1 MEDVGLGMTWY
12 LPVVWGLLLSV
23 AIAMY
28 VVLDGF
34 DLGIGILSPFAR
46 SDSEK
51 DQMMSSVAPFWDGN
65 ETWLILGGGGLFVA
79 FPLAYSIVMPAL
91 YLPVIFML
99 LSLVFRGVA
108 FEFRHVAESSRFLW
122 NISFAAGSTL
132 AAFFQGVLLGG
143 FVQGIKVANNA
154 FAGGPLDWATPF
166 ALLCGL
172 GVVAGYALIGSV
184 WLIMKTEGRIAVR
197 ARMQARI
204 LLPVVLIFMGI
215 VSLWTPIAF
224 PRIAERWFTTPNLFY
239 LAPVPIITLI
249 LAGLVWRW
257 LEDGHEHMPFFGVI
271 GLFLLGYIGIG
282 ISIFP
287 YLIPPSLTVWET
299 AAAPASQVFTLI
311 GTVFMLPVILGYT
324 AFVYWLFRGKVREGE
339 GYH

>member
-1 MEDVGLGMTWY
+1 MTGVGMEWY
-12 LPVVWGLLLSV
+12 LPVIWSLLLAV

-34 DLGIGILSPFAR
+34 DLGMGILFPFAA
-46 SDSEK
+46 SETEK

-65 ETWLILGGGGLFVA
+65 ETWLILGGGGLLVA

-99 LSLVFRGVA
+99 LALVFRGVA
-108 FEFRHVAESSRFLW
+108 FEFRHVADTSRFLW
-122 NISFAAGSTL
+122 NIAFAGGSTL

-143 FVQGIKVANNA
+143 FVQGIKVENNA
-154 FAGGPLDWATPF
+154 FAGGPLDWLTPF
-166 ALLCGL
+166 ALLCGV
-172 GVVAGYALIGSV
+172 GVVAGYALIGCV
-184 WLIMKTEGRIAVR
+184 WLVMKTDGAAAAR
-197 ARMQARI
+197 ARARAKL
-204 LLPVVLIFMGI
+204 LLPAVLVFMGI

-239 LAPVPIITLI
+239 LAPVPLLTLV
-249 LAGLVWRW
+249 LAYAVWRW
-257 LEDGHEHMPFFGVI
+257 LEKGHDNLPFFGVI
-271 GLFLLGYIGIG
+271 GLFLLGYLGIG
-282 ISIFP
+282 VSIFP
-287 YLIPPSLTVWET
+287 YLVPPSLTVWET
-299 AAAPASQVFTLI
+299 AAAPASQVFMLI
-311 GTVFMLPVILGYT
+311 GTIFMLPVILGYI